1 MKKLSIGVENF
12 KDMIDKDFY
21 YVDKTDLISE
31 IMNEQVV
38 LFTRPRRFGKTLNM
52 SMLYYFFSN
61 KEKENA
67 YLFDHL
73 NIADEPEAMK
83 HLNQYPVITVSLK
96 ELKCRSYS
104 DQIAM
109 FKDVVKNVILN
120 HSELLS
126 SPMVDESD
134 QIILNQF
141 RSLSSDEIQL
151 RLSLKTISRCLY
163 SHYHKKV
170 IILIDEYDV
179 PLQAADQYGYYDQ
192 MVDFIRSVFSSALK
206 QMMHWKK
213 ES

>member
-31 IMNEQVV
+31 IMNDQVV

-73 NIADEPEAMK
+73 NIADEPETMK

-96 ELKCRSYS
+96 ELQCRSYS

-120 HSELLS
+120 
-126 SPMVDESD
+126 
-134 QIILNQF
+134 
-141 RSLSSDEIQL
+141 
-151 RLSLKTISRCLY
+151 
-163 SHYHKKV
+163 
-170 IILIDEYDV
+170 
-179 PLQAADQYGYYDQ
+179 YYQ
-192 MVDFIRSVFSSALK
+192 VQWLMNPIRSF
-206 QMMHWKK
+206 
-213 ES
+213 